1 MAEQVSFFDGKK
13 FMWDGQE
20 YDDKEKADELEKQ
33 YSEKGFEVESCNE
46 DGKVLL
52 YTRRVVT
59 EIETDRN

>member
-1 MAEQVSFFDGKK
+1 MPKARFFEGKK

-20 YDDKEKADELEKQ
+20 YDSEEKAGSVEKE
-33 YSEKGFEVESCNE
+33 YAEKGFEVQSCSE

-59 EIETDRN
+59 EIVLD

>member
-20 YDDKEKADELEKQ
+20 YDDKEQADEVLKQ
-33 YSEKGFEVESCNE
+33 YSEKGFEVKSCKE

-59 EIETDRN
+59 EIETDQN

>member
-1 MAEQVSFFDGKK
+1 MAEQASLFDGKK

-20 YDDKEKADELEKQ
+20 YDDKEKADEVLKQ
-33 YSEKGFEVESCNE
+33 YSEKGFEVKSCNE

-59 EIETDRN
+59 EIETDQN

>member
-20 YDDKEKADELEKQ
+20 YDDKEEADEVLKQ
-33 YSEKGFEVESCNE
+33 YSEKGFEVESCDE

-59 EIETDRN
+59 EIEADQN

>member
-20 YDDKEKADELEKQ
+20 YDDKEQADEVLKQ
-33 YSEKGFEVESCNE
+33 YSEKGFEVKSCKE

-52 YTRRVVT
+52 YARRVVT
-59 EIETDRN
+59 EIETDQN